1 MSITK
6 NYIKNTVCRNN
17 RRDCVFLKYRED
29 GKSRVISENTF
40 TNTNVALNKE
50 SDNGN
55 SNQEQ

>member
-1 MSITK
+1 MPITK
-6 NYIKNTVCRNN
+6 IHIQNNVCRNN
-17 RRDCVFLKYRED
+17 RRDYVFFKYRED
-29 GKSRVISENTF
+29 GQSRAISENTF